1 MVVEDVWDTTD
12 STGAY
17 AIPIGFEL
25 EGNLTFSIDSHER
38 RTYDLLETA
47 SQDSVLSHIYHLDV
61 WLPPR

>member
-1 MVVEDVWDTTD
+1 MGHVRRNDVTVRHT
-12 STGAY
+12 Y